1 MSEQLIMIR
10 RGRTPGSGYQ
20 RVDRPLLEEM
30 HRDLE
35 ALRQPTPEAAARAV
49 AARAHGWGTFES
61 KADRLARRYR
71 QLFPR

>member
-1 MSEQLIMIR
+1 MTEQPPMIR

-20 RVDRPLLEEM
+20 RVDHPLMEEM

-49 AARAHGWGTFES
+49 AARAHGGGTFES
-61 KADRLARRYR
+61 KVDRLARRYR
-71 QLFPR
+71 QHFAR